1 MKKLLEYLVTS
12 LADKPKKIEISETE
26 DNGLVTFTVKADST
40 DMGKLI
46 GKGGKIIR
54 SLRSLM
60 YARAIKENK
69 RVQIVLQE

>member
-1 MKKLLEYLVTS
+1 MKDLLEYLVNS
-12 LADKPKKIEISETE
+12 LVDNPKKVEIAESEE
-26 DNGLVTFTVKADST
+26 NGMVIFTVKADSA

-60 YARAIKENK
+60 YVRAVKENK
-69 RVQIVLQE
+69 RIQLILQE